1 MSTPPMERTG
11 WQSVRT
17 ILEALILAALVWCGR
32 TLILTGE
39 SMARMSVQLETLTAQ
54 MQGMPELGTR
64 VTKLELRVEQHG
76 ADIQE
81 LRRLRDVR

>member
-1 MSTPPMERTG
+1 MNPPMEKTG

-17 ILEALILAALVWCGR
+17 ILEALILAALMWCGNS
-32 TLILTGE
+32 LITTGQRMAVMSNQME
-39 SMARMSVQLETLTAQ
+39 SISKQMA
-54 MQGMPELGTR
+54 GMPELGTR
-64 VTKLELRVEQHG
+64 VTKLELRVEQHS